1 MVNGINTKESKVGKI
16 KTQKQTN
23 IKLYAYISI
32 LSFIA
37 VMLMIYLFKTY
48 TINDYVLLIV
58 FSALSA
64 VAETFLILL
73 PKIGGISVSFAL
85 AFSAILLTNPLTTAI
100 ITAVGVTLRC
110 PYVEGKGR
118 VHVFNNPIYKTI
130 FNISQYIINSSMAGI
145 AYVSLDKA
153 FDVGFEFYNPI
164 AGTAA
169 LLVYIMLNTFFMSEL
184 MAILLKEKMSY
195 IWKNSFY
202 GMLINIVLVSLLGIV
217 LAFSYNSYGIGGIL
231 LFFIPLMLARY
242 SFKLYIDM
250 RKNYFDTMNVLVRA
264 IEANDPYTS
273 GHSMRVSTYSESIAK
288 QLCLPQSKIDL
299 IKSAALLHDIGKIGI
314 DKNILNKTEKLDKE
328 EFDTIKTHPAIGAT
342 IISDLSYLANLSDI
356 IKHHHERNDG
366 RGYPD
371 GLSHDKIPLETSIL
385 TIADSFDAMTTN
397 RPYRHS
403 LSLETAL
410 SEIKINSGT
419 QFNPDIVDDA
429 IIALRTAYNN
439 LSE

>member
-1 MVNGINTKESKVGKI
+1 MENKVQKSKINHT
-16 KTQKQTN
+16 
-23 IKLYAYISI
+23 LYAYITL
-32 LSFIA
+32 LSVIA
-37 VMLMIYLFKTY
+37 IILMIHLFKTY
-48 TINDYVLLIV
+48 TINDYILLVV
-58 FSALSA
+58 FSLLSA

-73 PKIGGISVSFAL
+73 PKVGAISVSFAL

-100 ITAVGVTLRC
+100 ITAAGVAFRC
-110 PYVEGKGR
+110 PYVDGRGR
-118 VHVFNNPIYKTI
+118 VHIFNSPVYKTI
-130 FNISQYIINSSMAGI
+130 FNISQYIINSSI
-145 AYVSLDKA
+145 AAMTYVAVDKIIN
-153 FDVGFEFYNPI
+153 VGFEFYNPV

-169 LLVYIMLNTFFMSEL
+169 LLIYILLNTFFMTEL
-184 MAILLKEKMSY
+184 MSILLQEKFSK
-195 IWKNSFY
+195 IWKSSFF
-202 GMLINIVLVSLLGIV
+202 GLLINIVMVSLLGIV
-217 LAFSYNSYGIGGIL
+217 LAFSYDSYGIGGIL

-242 SFKLYIDM
+242 TFKLYIDM

-264 IEANDPYTS
+264 IEASDPYTS
-273 GHSMRVSTYSESIAK
+273 GHSMRVSSYAEAIAK
-288 QLCLPQSKIDL
+288 QVGLPQGKIDL

-314 DKNILNKTEKLDKE
+314 DKKILNKDGKLEKE
-328 EFDTIKTHPAIGAT
+328 EFDTIKSHPEIGAT
-342 IISDLSYLANLSDI
+342 IISDLSYLSNIADI

-371 GLSHDKIPLETSIL
+371 GLTHDNIPLETSIL

-410 SEIKINSGT
+410 NEIKTNAGT

-429 IIALRTAYNN
+429 VIALRTTYFK